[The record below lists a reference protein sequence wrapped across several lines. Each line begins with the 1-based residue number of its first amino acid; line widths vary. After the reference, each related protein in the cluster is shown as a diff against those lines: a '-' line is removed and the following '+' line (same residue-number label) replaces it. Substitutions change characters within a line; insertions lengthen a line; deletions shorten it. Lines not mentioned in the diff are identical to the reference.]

1 MKLTRKDFE
10 NIYGDAPGDFHL
22 HLLKTLNG
30 LEEKRIKK
38 RRRLSTM
45 LLAAALCVA
54 LLAGAGFAA
63 TQLGV
68 FHLMD
73 TANPIVPLEGAE
85 QLVSVRLGTSEN
97 EYAVLTLEEA
107 VFDGQGVMV
116 QCRLSPKDTEKYA
129 LFDDMM
135 QDAFPDVYDT
145 ECLPAEIGEGS
156 MSETD
161 DDGNTVAIINEGGV
175 QRLLVNDEE
184 IPFPASREEAQQKDL
199 PVYQQ
204 DGRLYY
210 SDYMERRILGRK
222 DGRKIM
228 NYWLYMDTD
237 EDKLSENTSDARE
250 QEDGSILFWAE
261 GMADE
266 QLNRDEIEICIRGQ
280 VTLDGVNYPL
290 DGLSARLPKSEDE
303 RSYRLEPIGDGRLE
317 RFELLSAG
325 VSFTKIRGYLHAEY
339 IYDESE
345 NEPMGVTFDLF
356 DGEGN
361 EITVGSG
368 GAWERGE
375 NHYYENLE
383 IQSFAQAPET
393 ICLQVRAIGSDTG
406 VIGRIECRLVE
417 E

>member
-30 LEEKRIKK
+30 LEEKRIRK
-38 RRRLSTM
+38 RRRLPTM

-85 QLVSVRLGTSEN
+85 QLVSVMLGASEN

-129 LFDDMM
+129 FFDAMM
-135 QDAFPDVYDT
+135 QDAFPDVYNI
-145 ECLPAEIGEGS
+145 EYLPAEIGEGS

-161 DDGNTVAIINEGGV
+161 DEGNTVAIVNEGGV
-175 QRLLVNDEE
+175 QRLLVNDAEL
-184 IPFPASREEAQQKDL
+184 PFPASREEAQQKNL

-210 SDYMERRILGRK
+210 SDYMERRILDRK

-290 DGLSARLPKSEDE
+290 NGLSARLSKSEDE
-303 RSYRLEPIGDGRLE
+303 RSYRLEPIGDGRLD

-339 IYDESE
+339 IYEASE
-345 NEPMGVTFDLF
+345 NEPMDVTLDLF
-356 DGEGN
+356 DGDGN
-361 EITVGSG
+361 EIIVGGG
-368 GAWERGE
+368 GAWEQGE
-375 NHYYENLE
+375 NRYYENLE
-383 IQSFAQAPET
+383 IQSFAQAPER
-393 ICLQVRAIGSDTG
+393 ISLQVRAIASDTG